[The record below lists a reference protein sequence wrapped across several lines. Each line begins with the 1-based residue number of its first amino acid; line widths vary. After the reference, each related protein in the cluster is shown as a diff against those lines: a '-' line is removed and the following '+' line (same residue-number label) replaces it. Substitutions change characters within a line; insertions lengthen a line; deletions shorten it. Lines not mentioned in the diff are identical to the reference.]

1 MQSMPNK
8 HLIAV
13 MPHAAHLGYPQAD
26 DYCTA
31 RVNDWIKDRTEQ
43 SRLIWRHPG
52 TIHKTV
58 SQDQLP
64 ALADKIT
71 DILTH
76 RVFNFKSR
84 GSMAL
89 LLPQVRQNLLWQL
102 SKGGPIRLFF
112 LYNGGYRASPFP
124 DDPSLI
130 FVPDQ
135 TELMLLYQVALL
147 HQKVR
152 AINAPGIQFFIVV
165 NNGVA
170 LWVNDISL
178 KASQG
183 YVSILRRM
191 IDWLGAAGCVRVV
204 LQSELAGFNPQ
215 PLLEPVRTE
224 LELSEKDHRL
234 VERFLGRSCSP
245 EEARHRHA
253 LYALAEKQWAQDLSP
268 LVAAHDALMLRQ
280 VAHPDMLSF
289 RPFPGGAI
297 RIQNGSLGFEDVSG
311 TLTPKL
317 ITTEAVQQHGIQWV
331 PCTLP
336 WAAYE
341 PSTASPVFSHV

>member
-1 MQSMPNK
+1 MPNE
-8 HLIAV
+8 HLIAL
-13 MPHAAHLGYPQAD
+13 MPHVGHGGHPQANE
-26 DYCTA
+26 YCTA
-31 RVNDWIKDRTEQ
+31 RFTAWINERAEQ
-43 SRLIWRHPG
+43 ARLIWGSPG
-52 TIHKTV
+52 TIHKTL
-58 SQDQLP
+58 SQAQPP

-76 RVFNFKSR
+76 RVFNFQSR
-84 GSMAL
+84 GSVTP
-89 LLPQVRQNLLWQL
+89 LLPQVRQNLLLQL
-102 SKGGPIRLFF
+102 SKGGPIRIFF

-147 HQKVR
+147 HEKVR
-152 AINAPGIQFFIVV
+152 AINALGIQFFIVV

-170 LWVNDISL
+170 LWVNDIPL
-178 KASQG
+178 KASRG
-183 YVSILRRM
+183 YASKLRRI
-191 IDWLGAAGCVRVV
+191 IDWLGAAASVRVV
-204 LQSELAGFNPQ
+204 LQSELAGFNPR
-215 PLLEPVRTE
+215 PPLEPVRTA
-224 LELSEKDHRL
+224 LELSDKDHRL

-253 LYALAEKQWAQDLSP
+253 LYALAEAQWAQDLSP

-280 VAHPDMLSF
+280 VAHRDMLSF

-297 RIQNGSLGFEDVSG
+297 RIQNGSLGFQDLKG

-336 WAAYE
+336 WAAHE
-341 PSTASPVFSHV
+341 PGPVLSHV